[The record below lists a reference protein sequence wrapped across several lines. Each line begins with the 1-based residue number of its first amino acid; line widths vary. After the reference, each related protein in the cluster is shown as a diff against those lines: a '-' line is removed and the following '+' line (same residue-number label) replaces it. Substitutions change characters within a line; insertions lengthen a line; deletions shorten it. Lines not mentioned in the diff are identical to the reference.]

1 MSVPFDTVNIL
12 NVPFIKTTNAGFVQQ
27 LQTDI
32 LAHRNRFV
40 VTANPEILM
49 YAREH
54 PDYQQVLTQAD
65 YITPDGIGVIQGAQ
79 ILGTPLPERIT
90 GYDTLLTLLE
100 WCSQQHQRIFLLG
113 AKPAVLKQVTTIV
126 QRDYPG
132 IVVAGARDGYY
143 DDEQTV
149 VDQIVAAQPDMVFVA
164 TGFPKQEFFIAEHRQ
179 RLDAL
184 WMGVGGSFDVIAG
197 AVKRAPLFWQ
207 KHHVEWLYRLI
218 QEPSRF
224 KRMLVLPRYLRLVK
238 KIARQQAH

>member
-100 WCSQQHQRIFLLG
+100 WGSQQHQRIFLLG
-113 AKPAVLKQVTTIV
+113 AKSAVLKQVTTIV
-126 QRDYPG
+126 QRAYPG